1 MTQPDN
7 PGNARTQ
14 EIRTQIQQLSAEYH
28 ELTRGQTTRHHRPD
42 FKMPSGA
49 CFDAEDRTE
58 AVLAALDLELSG
70 GQAVVDFE
78 RALSKTIGM
87 RSSIAC
93 NSGSSANLLAFATLC
108 DPSLDGHIEPGQR

>member
-78 RALSKTIGM
+78 RALEDDRHALVDSMQFRVLGEP
-87 RSSIAC
+87 SSIRHPVRSIARR
-93 NSGSSANLLAFATLC
+93 
-108 DPSLDGHIEPGQR
+108 PH